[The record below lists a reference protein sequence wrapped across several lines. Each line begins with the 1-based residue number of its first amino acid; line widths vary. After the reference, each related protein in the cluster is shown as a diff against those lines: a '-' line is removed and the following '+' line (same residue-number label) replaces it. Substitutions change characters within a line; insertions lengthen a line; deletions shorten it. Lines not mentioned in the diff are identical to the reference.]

1 MRIGVVFTGGTIG
14 SRIDQSG
21 YISAVREAPFL
32 LLEMY
37 REQYGD
43 DVDFFVEEPYCI
55 LSENLQADHLLRLAA
70 CVESMLE
77 QEDLEG
83 IVITHGTDTL
93 QYSAAFL
100 GYIFGG
106 AKIPVILVSSN
117 YVLEDSRANGFT
129 NFGYAVDFIKGGF
142 GKGVFVS
149 YCNQGGFPTLHKAVR
164 LQLPVPYSDAV
175 YSVAD
180 SWYGRF
186 EDGFY
191 VQNPHYGEQE
201 GVSSVLEF
209 MEEDGQFAL
218 NNVSSAI
225 LRISPYVGMSYPV
238 LTPET
243 KVVLHE
249 TFHSGT
255 IGITE
260 DLKDFAARAAF
271 WGTPIYLIGLSKQ
284 ETYYETVRE
293 YEMLGIRVLPES
305 AVIAQYCKL
314 WMALSNRWDMEKV
327 MQTPVAGD
335 FIAKR

>member
-106 AKIPVILVSSN
+106 AKIPVIP
-117 YVLEDSRANGFT
+117 
-129 NFGYAVDFIKGGF
+129 
-142 GKGVFVS
+142 GK
-149 YCNQGGFPTLHKAVR
+149 
-164 LQLPVPYSDAV
+164 
-175 YSVAD
+175 
-180 SWYGRF
+180 
-186 EDGFY
+186 
-191 VQNPHYGEQE
+191 
-201 GVSSVLEF
+201 
-209 MEEDGQFAL
+209 
-218 NNVSSAI
+218 
-225 LRISPYVGMSYPV
+225 RIY
-238 LTPET
+238 
-243 KVVLHE
+243 
-249 TFHSGT
+249 
-255 IGITE
+255 
-260 DLKDFAARAAF
+260 
-271 WGTPIYLIGLSKQ
+271 
-284 ETYYETVRE
+284 
-293 YEMLGIRVLPES
+293 
-305 AVIAQYCKL
+305 
-314 WMALSNRWDMEKV
+314 
-327 MQTPVAGD
+327 
-335 FIAKR
+335 